1 MVLTKFIR
9 VIQALLIILSS
20 QAILVSAVMIGIII
34 YINIMQRSKEI
45 GVMKA
50 VGYLNRDVKAI
61 FVYEALWI
69 TNISLA
75 LALLVSQGIG
85 SLANMIVSHL
95 YPSVGKVFDLNLT

>member
-1 MVLTKFIR
+1 
-9 VIQALLIILSS
+9 
-20 QAILVSAVMIGIII
+20 
-34 YINIMQRSKEI
+34 MQRSKEI
-45 GVMKA
+45 GVMKVVA
-50 VGYLNRDVKAI
+50 YLNRDVKAI
-61 FVYEALWI
+61 FIYEALWI